1 MREKNYD
8 RNLREIITWN
18 FWKNIVGSDLQYKKI
33 NSTKCEDVNIHL
45 QKCS

>member
-1 MREKNYD
+1 MRGKNYD

-33 NSTKCEDVNIHL
+33 NSTKCKDVNIHL

>member
-1 MREKNYD
+1 MIETYEK
-8 RNLREIITWN
+8 LLLEI
-18 FWKNIVGSDLQYKKI
+18 FGKNIVGSDLQYKKI